1 MTNISTKYFNTLS
14 PLFDA
19 ALCTSKR
26 LYSAVQNMTSITV
39 VYNDYCI
46 QAFHMLSSSPMT
58 MSMTF
63 KTSHQIRFPMKRNH
77 CGKHI
82 HYFALKKLH
91 DIKEPRKHRLS
102 RILGKKW
109 FTSCYVLLGELCTS
123 LSSLLIPVIVLIH
136 ARWGGNYNS
145 LASLS

>member
-109 FTSCYVLLGELCTS
+109 FTSCYVS
-123 LSSLLIPVIVLIH
+123 LVNFVQVYHHCSSRWLFWSM
-136 ARWGGNYNS
+136 RWGGNYNS

>member
-26 LYSAVQNMTSITV
+26 LYSAVQNMTSIIE
-39 VYNDYCI
+39 VYYDSCI
-46 QAFHMLSSSPMT
+46 QAFYMLSSSPMT

-109 FTSCYVLLGELCTS
+109 FTSCYVS
-123 LSSLLIPVIVLIH
+123 LVNFVQVYHHCSSWWLFWSM
-136 ARWGGNYNS
+136 RWGGNYNS
-145 LASLS
+145 LASFS

>member
-1 MTNISTKYFNTLS
+1 MTNVSTKYFNTLS

-26 LYSAVQNMTSITV
+26 LYSAVQNMTSIIE
-39 VYNDYCI
+39 VYYDSCI
-46 QAFHMLSSSPMT
+46 QAFYMLSSSPMT

-109 FTSCYVLLGELCTS
+109 FTSCYVS
-123 LSSLLIPVIVLIH
+123 LVNFVQVYHHCSSWWLFWSM
-136 ARWGGNYNS
+136 RWGGNYNS